1 MASSIERQ
9 MKEANRDVLD
19 RGSLPELLVS
29 RARQSSDRRLAVDA
43 ATGIVLAA
51 IVAILR
57 PPLWIPLTALAACLG
72 AYGVWGILDRELGD
86 AYAGKRALA
95 IGRGFAAVIGA
106 AAALLFGISL
116 FFGLLGPIIS

>member
-1 MASSIERQ
+1 

-43 ATGIVLAA
+43 AIGIVLAA
-51 IVAILR
+51 VVAILR
-57 PPLWIPLTALAACLG
+57 PPLWIPLTALAVCLG
-72 AYGVWGILDRELGD
+72 AYGAWGILDRELAD
-86 AYAGKRALA
+86 AAAGKRALA
-95 IGRGFAAVIGA
+95 VGRGFVAVVGA

>member
-1 MASSIERQ
+1 

-43 ATGIVLAA
+43 AIGIVLAA
-51 IVAILR
+51 VVAILR

-72 AYGVWGILDRELGD
+72 AYGAWGILDRELAD
-86 AYAGKRALA
+86 AGVGKRALS
-95 IGRGFAAVIGA
+95 IGRGFVAALGT

-116 FFGLLGPIIS
+116 FFALLGPLIS